1 LEGKLAN
8 RKKTKLD
15 IYAETRI
22 FNLKLKNK
30 NISTR
35 DLMNEIIFRFKLAD
49 TLTLNPK
56 LQKIIRLARRR
67 VLRRNNQMKK
77 NIKTWSC
84 TLSMPEKSV
93 ADLVRQNFL
102 TEENIEAVSVVLA
115 TYRELIGSNSK

>member
-1 LEGKLAN
+1 
-8 RKKTKLD
+8 
-15 IYAETRI
+15 
-22 FNLKLKNK
+22 
-30 NISTR
+30 
-35 DLMNEIIFRFKLAD
+35 
-49 TLTLNPK
+49 
-56 LQKIIRLARRR
+56 